1 MTSDEQPLSGA
12 GTAAVMVVSE
22 EERLRVLHAYGLLDG
37 PGNAQ
42 LDRIVALAAEILG
55 TPIALISLVD
65 RDRQWFLSRQGLEAR
80 ETPRDV
86 AFCHHAIRGDQ
97 VFVVADALQDS
108 RFQDNPLVQ
117 GDPKIRFYAGA
128 PLIARSGLRLGTLCV
143 IDRQP
148 HLLTPYQEDLLAQ
161 LSAMAMHEIGHL
173 RQARLC
179 PLTGVLTR
187 QALLAEGEP
196 VLKKALLQGHT
207 PALVTVGLAGLRQ
220 LNAEADGLTRV
231 DERLKRI
238 ATVCRSHAG
247 TTGLV
252 GRSGGGEFSLIWP
265 DASAVEQRLNALKRD
280 LQAVAPP
287 LQLRVVITTAPAG
300 ATDPKLLL
308 THAAADLR

>member
-1 MTSDEQPLSGA
+1 MTADADPQAGA
-12 GTAAVMVVSE
+12 GSGGSSPHSE
-22 EERLRVLHAYGLLDG
+22 NERLSDLYAHGILDG
-37 PGNAQ
+37 PSNAQ

-65 RDRQWFLSRQGLEAR
+65 RDRQWFLSRHGLEAR

-86 AFCHHAIRGDQ
+86 AFCHHAIRSDQ

-108 RFQDNPLVQ
+108 RFHDNPLVQ

-148 HLLTPYQEDLLAQ
+148 HLLTPYQEELLAQ
-161 LSAMAMHEIGHL
+161 FSAMAMHEINHL

-179 PLTGVLTR
+179 PLTAVFTR
-187 QALLAEGEP
+187 QALLAEGER
-196 VLKKALLQGHT
+196 VLKKARSQGHT
-207 PALVTVGLAGLRQ
+207 PVLVTVALAGLRQ
-220 LNAEADGLTRV
+220 LNAEADGATRV
-231 DERLKRI
+231 DERLERI
-238 ATVCRSHAG
+238 SAVCRSHAG

-265 DASAVEQRLNALKRD
+265 DASAVEHQLSDLKRD

-287 LQLRVVITTAPAG
+287 LQLRVVVTTAPAG

-308 THAAADLR
+308 ERAAAALR

>member
-1 MTSDEQPLSGA
+1 MNDDANPKAGA
-12 GTAAVMVVSE
+12 GMTGSIPSTE
-22 EERLRVLHAYGLLDG
+22 EERLRDLYAHGILDG
-37 PGNAQ
+37 PSHAQ
-42 LDRIVALAAEILG
+42 LDRVVALAAEILA

-86 AFCHHAIRGDQ
+86 AFCHHAILSDQ

-108 RFQDNPLVQ
+108 RFQDNPLMQ

-128 PLIARSGLRLGTLCV
+128 PLIAESGQRLGTLCV

-148 HLLTPYQEDLLAQ
+148 HLLTPYQEELLAQ
-161 LSAMAMHEIGHL
+161 FSAMAMHEINHL

-179 PLTGVLTR
+179 PLTAVLTC

-196 VLKKALLQGHT
+196 VLQKALLQGRT
-207 PALVTVGLAGLRQ
+207 PVLVTIALAGLRQ
-220 LNAEADGLTRV
+220 LNAQADGASQV

-238 ATVCRSHAG
+238 AAVCRRHAG

-265 DASAVEQRLNALKRD
+265 DHREVEQRLSDLKRD
-280 LQAVAPP
+280 LQVVAPP
-287 LQLRVVITTAPAG
+287 LPLRVEVTPAQG
-300 ATDPKLLL
+300 EATRLKSLLER
-308 THAAADLR
+308 AAAALL

>member
-1 MTSDEQPLSGA
+1 MQASA
-12 GTAAVMVVSE
+12 VSE
-22 EERLRVLHAYGLLDG
+22 DERLRELNAHGLLDG
-37 PGNAQ
+37 PSNAQ

-86 AFCHHAIRGDQ
+86 AFCHHAIRSDQ

-108 RFQDNPLVQ
+108 RFRDNPLVQ

-148 HLLTPYQEDLLAQ
+148 HLLTPYQKDLLAQ
-161 LSAMAMHEIGHL
+161 LSAMAMHEINHL

-187 QALLAEGEP
+187 QALLAEAEQVLQKARSKGTRP
-196 VLKKALLQGHT
+196 VL
-207 PALVTVGLAGLRQ
+207 VTAALAGLRT
-220 LNAEADGLTRV
+220 LNGEADGARQV
-231 DERLKRI
+231 DQRLERI
-238 ATVCRSHAG
+238 ATVCRGQTGAAG
-247 TTGLV
+247 VV
-252 GRSGGGEFSLIWP
+252 GRSGDGEFSMLWP
-265 DASAVEQRLNALKRD
+265 DAADVEQRVRGLSLD
-280 LQAVAPP
+280 LQAVASP
-287 LQLRVVITTAPAG
+287 LQVRVVATAAEAG
-300 ATDPKLLL
+300 DTALAALLER
-308 THAAADLR
+308 AAKALV